1 MLDSFCASGQEREN
15 IAILLASVV
24 NFVLSLLMP
33 VKYWRARNVYLNGF
47 EPREGYE
54 LTGSR
59 LKPKNQHLK
68 FYVFLSFQPL
78 VMLTLSI
85 SKGND
90 RY

>member
-1 MLDSFCASGQEREN
+1 M
-15 IAILLASVV
+15 
-24 NFVLSLLMP
+24 
-33 VKYWRARNVYLNGF
+33 YLHGF
-47 EPREGYE
+47 EPREAYE

-59 LKPKNQHLK
+59 LKPKNQHLE

-78 VMLTLSI
+78 VVLILSI

>member
-1 MLDSFCASGQEREN
+1 MPQGRREKTQ
-15 IAILLASVV
+15 LSCWPVV
-24 NFVLSLLMP
+24 VLKFVLTLLMP
-33 VKYWRARNVYLNGF
+33 VKYWRATNVYLHGF
-47 EPREGYE
+47 EPREAYE

-59 LKPKNQHLK
+59 LKPKNQHLE

-78 VMLTLSI
+78 VVLILSI